1 MANKK
6 VMLAT
11 TATVA
16 TAVGGYI
23 VKDYFLTNNAEKSEE
38 PVGRNQEI
46 WIKSGVKTEE
56 KEQPG
61 EAREEPVTI
70 LVIQTDEANGTSTS
84 GNRELLIKRSG
95 IEDME
100 QSGKDKEEPLAI
112 LITEYP
118 IFSR

>member
-1 MANKK
+1 MTNKK

-16 TAVGGYI
+16 TAVGGYF
-23 VKDYFLTNNAEKSEE
+23 VKDYFLTNDAEKSEE

-46 WIKSGVKTEE
+46 WIKSGAKTEE
-56 KEQPG
+56 MQQPG
-61 EAREEPVTI
+61 EAWEEPVTK
-70 LVIQTDEANGTSTS
+70 LVVQTDEANGISTS
-84 GNRELLIKRSG
+84 GNRELSMKRSG